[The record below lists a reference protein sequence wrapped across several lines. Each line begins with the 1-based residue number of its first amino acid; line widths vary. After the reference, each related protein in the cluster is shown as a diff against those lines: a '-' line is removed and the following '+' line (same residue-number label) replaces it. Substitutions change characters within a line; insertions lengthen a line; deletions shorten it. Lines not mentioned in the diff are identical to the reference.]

1 MKKRLLCA
9 LLAAA
14 MCFGETLSASAV
26 TVSTNDVEMEQTGT
40 ISENTTEVDAEKEA
54 ATIYPDGKVPTK
66 FPNIQLQYM
75 MPKMKWYLI
84 QWDFLRKHL
93 LGRREKFSKQ

>member
-14 MCFGETLSASAV
+14 MCLGETLSASAV
-26 TVSTNDVEMEQTGT
+26 TVSTNDVETEQTGT

-66 FPNIQLQYM
+66 
-75 MPKMKWYLI
+75 WYLI

-93 LGRREKFSKQ
+93 LGRMEKFSKQ

>member
-54 ATIYPDGKVPTK
+54 ATI
-66 FPNIQLQYM
+66 IRM
-75 MPKMKWYLI
+75 
-84 QWDFLRKHL
+84 
-93 LGRREKFSKQ
+93 EKFLPSSPRDKAMN

>member
-1 MKKRLLCA
+1 MKMKKEIIMKKRLLCA

-14 MCFGETLSASAV
+14 MCFGETLSASARLRFP
-26 TVSTNDVEMEQTGT
+26 TNDVEMEQTGT

-66 FPNIQLQYM
+66 FPKGQGYEL
-75 MPKMKWYLI
+75 KMY
-84 QWDFLRKHL
+84 
-93 LGRREKFSKQ
+93 SNT

>member
-1 MKKRLLCA
+1 MKGDYHEKRLLCA

-54 ATIYPDGKVPTK
+54 ATI
-66 FPNIQLQYM
+66 IRM
-75 MPKMKWYLI
+75 
-84 QWDFLRKHL
+84 
-93 LGRREKFSKQ
+93 EKFLPSSPRDKAMN

>member
-14 MCFGETLSASAV
+14 MCLGETLSASAV
-26 TVSTNDVEMEQTGT
+26 TVSTNDVETEQTGT

-54 ATIYPDGKVPTK
+54 ATI
-66 FPNIQLQYM
+66 IRM
-75 MPKMKWYLI
+75 
-84 QWDFLRKHL
+84 
-93 LGRREKFSKQ
+93 EKFLPSSPRDKAMN

>member
-40 ISENTTEVDAEKEA
+40 ISENTTEVDAETEA
-54 ATIYPDGKVPTK
+54 ATT
-66 FPNIQLQYM
+66 
-75 MPKMKWYLI
+75 
-84 QWDFLRKHL
+84 
-93 LGRREKFSKQ
+93 